1 MGKDLILIGGGHAHM
16 VTLANL
22 GHFVRRGHR
31 VTVIGPSEH
40 HYYSGMG
47 PGMLG
52 RTYTPQQIRFDTR
65 RGVEKNGGRFVKAF
79 VSHIDPDRRNVLT
92 ACGKSFHYDL
102 LSCNSGSQIPDYM
115 VEGPRDRVYTVKPI
129 EGLIKARQE
138 LVRMAA
144 TQPLVRI
151 GVVGGGA
158 AGVEMAGNAWSLL
171 SRHSRHDFEVRL
183 FSQGKLLHRFPDKV
197 RGAVLD
203 IFRKRGIKV
212 LEHHRVERISNHHI
226 VLKPGRQ
233 YRADLIFLAIGV
245 KPSPIFT
252 ASRLPTGPLGG
263 LTVNA
268 YLQSP
273 AYPQI
278 FGGGDCI
285 YFKDHPLN
293 KVGVYAVRQNPVL
306 YHNLMASLTGQPL
319 TAFTP
324 AGAYLLIFN
333 LGKGVGLYYKQGLML
348 KGRPAFWIKDLID
361 RRFMRKFQRAG
372 GK

>member
-65 RGVEKNGGRFVKAF
+65 RGVEKKGGRFVKAY
-79 VSHIDPDRRNVLT
+79 VSHIDPHRRIVHT
-92 ACGKSFHYDL
+92 ACGKTFHYDL
-102 LSCNSGSQIPDYM
+102 LSCNSGSQIPAYM
-115 VEGPRDRVYTVKPI
+115 VEGRRDQVYTVKPI
-129 EGLIKARQE
+129 EGLIRARQE
-138 LVRMAA
+138 LVRLAA
-144 TQPLVRI
+144 AQPLVKI
-151 GVVGGGA
+151 AVVGGGA

-171 SRHSRHDFEVRL
+171 SGHSRHDFEVSL

-226 VLKPGRQ
+226 AFKPGRQ
-233 YRADLIFLAIGV
+233 YQADLIFLAIGV
-245 KPSPIFT
+245 KPSPIFA
-252 ASRLPTGPLGG
+252 ASRLPTGPLGA

-268 YLQSP
+268 YLQCP

-278 FGGGDCI
+278 FGGGDCV

-306 YHNLMASLTGQPL
+306 YHNLMASLTGEPL
-319 TAFTP
+319 KPFSP

-333 LGKGVGLYYKQGLML
+333 LGNGVGVCYKQGLML

-361 RRFMRKFQRAG
+361 RRFMRRFQRPAG
-372 GK
+372 K